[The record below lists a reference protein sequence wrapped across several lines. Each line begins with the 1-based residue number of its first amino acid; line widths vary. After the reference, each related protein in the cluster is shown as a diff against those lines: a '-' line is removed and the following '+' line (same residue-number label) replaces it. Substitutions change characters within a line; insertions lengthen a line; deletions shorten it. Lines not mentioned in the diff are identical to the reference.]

1 MKTMLMFAGQGA
13 QYEGMGLDLIHAYP
27 RLMSFVNEAS
37 DILNQDILAMFK
49 DSNSFK
55 HTYETQIMMVVT
67 QSMMLDVLK
76 EKGVT
81 YEGVMGFSLGEMTAL
96 YAAGV
101 FDYASLI
108 RLTSARALA
117 MQKACDDVEGTMAA
131 VVKVSPEEI
140 ETVCKK
146 FSNEQ
151 VFMTPVNYNAPMQTV
166 ISGHQSL
173 LPEISEAL
181 KALGGRVI
189 PLRVAG
195 AFHTSL
201 MSTYTDLYD
210 EVLSQTKFK
219 SPEKELISN
228 VTGEILDNHVH
239 HMMLKQMISP
249 VLFTTMIKHLDHANY
264 DRAVEIGP
272 GNVLTGLLSKQYS
285 RIKLLTIKDA
295 TSLEE
300 IYDFT

>member
-1 MKTMLMFAGQGA
+1 
-13 QYEGMGLDLIHAYP
+13 
-27 RLMSFVNEAS
+27 
-37 DILNQDILAMFK
+37 ILNQDILAMFK